1 MIGMSPKPKDLLA
14 REHLEVAR
22 EDLDGGRMGDALN
35 ALFYSSEAAVVALAE
50 ANGIDTRRSHGL
62 KASAAKAL
70 HEKGVLGYDFSG
82 LLRDLNQGRK
92 DHWYEGDEPE
102 LDLEEAY
109 ADVEILVEAAQG
121 EDA

>member
-1 MIGMSPKPKDLLA
+1 M
-14 REHLEVAR
+14 AR

-35 ALFYSSEAAVVALAE
+35 ALFYASEAAVVALAE
-50 ANGIDTRRSHGL
+50 ANGIDTKRNHGL
-62 KASAAKAL
+62 KASAAKKL
-70 HEKGVLGYDFSG
+70 LEKGVLKDDFGG

-92 DHWYEGDEPE
+92 DHWYEGDDPQ

-121 EDA
+121 ESA